1 MTIKKHLLIIIGIV
15 IFVIISVNS
24 LISTTFIDRLFGG
37 YLEDSYN
44 QKIEEISDYA
54 KNFLEDENSN
64 KSEIY
69 NIDNFV
75 GEPISQI
82 IILDENE
89 NVVFESRK
97 NMMTMH
103 GNMMNMMQGTER
115 DVFEI
120 KENDELLGY
129 LFIYRIG
136 DITSTETVN
145 MFTKALTRG
154 TFISGIIAVII
165 GFFITNFS
173 SKLLSKDLKKTS
185 EYATNLLND
194 ESDIVEDSKIKEI
207 KEIQNSLHNLSVKLK
222 LKNRIRKEKA
232 DQLAH
237 EARTPITILRTNI
250 EGVIDGIVDIDEE
263 RLQTCRKELE
273 NLTQIVENIDNILEE
288 EEKKSSLEEI
298 NLSKE
303 MHKVIKGMELQFKK
317 KDIKVNKNIEDDI
330 KIVSD
335 KGILTQSIYN
345 LLSNS
350 YKFTEKGGEIKISLK
365 KEDKTT
371 IIIEDS
377 GVGISDKD
385 KEKIFEPYFR
395 GENSKSIDGEGL
407 GLYITK
413 SNLLKIKGSI
423 TVSDSKLGGAEFT
436 IKI

>member
-1 MTIKKHLLIIIGIV
+1 MTIKKHLLIIIGIMV
-15 IFVIISVNS
+15 FVIIAANS
-24 LISTTFIDRLFGG
+24 LISSTFIDRLFGG

-44 QKIEEISDYA
+44 KKIEEISNYA
-54 KNFLEDENSN
+54 ENLLEDEDLEESA
-64 KSEIY
+64 KSG
-69 NIDNFV
+69 IDNFV
-75 GEPISQI
+75 SEPINQI
-82 IILDENE
+82 IILDQNE
-89 NVVFESRK
+89 NIILESRK

-103 GNMMNMMQGTER
+103 GNMMNRRQGQER

-120 KENDELLGY
+120 REEGKVLGY
-129 LFIYRIG
+129 LLIYRTG
-136 DITSTETVN
+136 DIKSTETVD
-145 MFTKALTRG
+145 MFKMALIRG
-154 TFISGIIAVII
+154 TIVSGIIALII

-185 EYATNLLND
+185 EYASNLLTN
-194 ESDIVEDSKIKEI
+194 ESNLIEDSKIKEV
-207 KEIQNSLHNLSVKLK
+207 KEIQNALYNLSVKLK

-232 DQLAH
+232 DKLAH

-273 NLTQIVENIDNILEE
+273 NLTRIVENIDNILEE
-288 EEKKSSLEEI
+288 EEKKGSLEEI

-317 KDIKVNKNIEDDI
+317 KDLKVSKNIEDDI

-350 YKFTEKGGEIKISLK
+350 YKFTDRGGEIKVSLIK
-365 KEDKTT
+365 GDKPT
-371 IIIEDS
+371 ITIEDS
-377 GVGISDKD
+377 GAGISDKD

-395 GENSKSIDGEGL
+395 GENSKGIEGEGL

-413 SNLLKIKGSI
+413 SNLMKIDGSI
-423 TVSDSKLGGAEFT
+423 TVSDSKLGGAEFS
-436 IKI
+436 IKL

>member
-24 LISTTFIDRLFGG
+24 LISTIFIDRLFGG

-54 KNFLEDENSN
+54 KNFLRDKNFN
-64 KSEIY
+64 KSELY

-89 NVVFESRK
+89 NVVVESRK

-120 KENDELLGY
+120 KENDEILGY

-136 DITSTETVN
+136 DITGTETVN
-145 MFTKALTRG
+145 MFTKALNRG
-154 TFISGIIAVII
+154 TFISVVIAVII
-165 GFFITNFS
+165 GFFITNLS

-185 EYATNLLND
+185 KYASKIMTD
-194 ESDIVEDSKIKEI
+194 ESNIIENSKIKEI

-222 LKNRIRKEKA
+222 LKNRTRKEKA

-250 EGVIDGIVDIDEE
+250 EGVIDGIVDIDED
-263 RLQTCRKELE
+263 RLETCRKELE

-288 EEKKSSLEEI
+288 EDKENSFEKF
-298 NLSKE
+298 NLSNE
-303 MHKVIKGMELQFKK
+303 IHKIIKGMELQFKK
-317 KDIKVNKNIEDDI
+317 KDIQIVKDIQEDIKVN
-330 KIVSD
+330 SD
-335 KGILTQSIYN
+335 KGIITQSIYN

-350 YKFTEKGGEIKISLK
+350 YKYIDKDGKIKIRVARK
-365 KEDKTT
+365 DKIT
-371 IIIEDS
+371 ITIEDS

-395 GENSKSIDGEGL
+395 GENSKGLDGEGL

-413 SNLLKIKGSI
+413 SNLLKIDGSI
-423 TVSDSKLGGAEFT
+423 TVSDSNLGGAIFT
-436 IKI
+436 IKL